1 MCDIAMSI
9 KDKLVKTNDP
19 NIIVYE
25 NLLQPDDCNEI
36 ANYVIQDK
44 INNTQEEGL
53 PWEKGNN
60 ILLDHIDK
68 KFYEY
73 IIAYRWMLNSITSM
87 YFKEIVYP
95 THSDIVLWN
104 TGDQMAPHV
113 DDGSWG
119 TAEDVEGLWWRDY
132 SAVTYFNDDFTG
144 GETFVKDYVNKPKTG
159 SVIIFPSSYE
169 HGVHEVLSGKRV
181 TFAMWFTLNPNKI
194 EKIY

>member
-1 MCDIAMSI
+1 MCNIAMSV
-9 KDKLVKTNDP
+9 KDKLIKTNDP
-19 NIIVYE
+19 NIVVYE

-36 ANYVIQDK
+36 ADYVIQDK
-44 INNTQEEGL
+44 INNTQEEGM

-60 ILLDHIDK
+60 ILLDHVDK
-68 KFYEY
+68 KFYDY

-104 TGDQMAPHV
+104 KGDSMIPHV
-113 DDGSWG
+113 DDGSRG
-119 TAEDVEGLWWRDY
+119 TADDVEGLWFRDY
-132 SAVTYFNDDFTG
+132 SAVTYLNDDFTG
-144 GETFVKDYVNKPKTG
+144 GETFVKDYVNTPKTG

-169 HGVHEVLSGKRV
+169 HGVHEVLEGKRV

-194 EKIY
+194 EKTF